1 MKKTILILLAG
12 ALFSPAFA
20 QIDKNTNT
28 EKRTVVTK
36 KAVTDDE
43 GTDVATKTVTQT
55 QKQVLELDES
65 DSGQTNQS
73 VIMKP
78 LKVDTDVDYSYN
90 GKRFKFLNQKDENG
104 YRLMTVK
111 DNSTNEE
118 YAIIKPTSQNGY
130 YIMSQNGDTSFGYF
144 NADGNFVVER
154 YDPKTKSVKSDVYR
168 LQNDNMKKDKM

>member
-1 MKKTILILLAG
+1 MKKLLLIC
-12 ALFSPAFA
+12 ALGTFTFSFA
-20 QIDKNTNT
+20 QVDKNTNT

-36 KAVTDDE
+36 KAVTDDQ

-55 QKQVLELDES
+55 QKEVLKLDDS
-65 DSGQTNQS
+65 DAGQTNQS

-90 GKRFKFLNQKDENG
+90 GSRFKFLSQKDENG

-144 NADGNFVVER
+144 NSDGNFVVER

-168 LQNDNMKKDKM
+168 LQMDNMKKDKM